1 LKKVKY
7 LVIDEA
13 DRILGGNFDE
23 QLERIFAELPE
34 KRQNLLFSATMTDT
48 LEKVREVAKNE
59 VHKCLKISV
68 QILHYETIQIS
79 NKRVNLLGVS
89 T

>member
-1 LKKVKY
+1 MYFDFSLYDHIGSCPTFTLKKVKY

-59 VHKCLKISV
+59 VIF
-68 QILHYETIQIS
+68 
-79 NKRVNLLGVS
+79 
-89 T
+89 

>member
-1 LKKVKY
+1 MKKVKY

-23 QLERIFAELPE
+23 QLERIFADLPE

-59 VHKCLKISV
+59 VYKCLKLFVKFFINIKHFLQKEIKIFV
-68 QILHYETIQIS
+68 I
-79 NKRVNLLGVS
+79 N
-89 T
+89 